1 MRSKSKKLGIII
13 LSVAIAAVLVL
24 TFFVNFL
31 ALNAF
36 DNILEQALGKT
47 ADGTRG
53 DTMGADVQ
61 YYKSDFSSAAELYE
75 YEQHVVAEM
84 AMEGA
89 TLLKNEKDTLPLA
102 KGTTLSLF
110 SHSSVDLV
118 SGGSGS
124 GSGSFELTKNLKQGL
139 EEAGLK
145 VNETLWAFYS
155 EGEGSG
161 YKRGA
166 GTPDYGVTTDWS
178 INEVPLEKITADKSL
193 TDSFAGTTA
202 MFVLSR
208 TGGEGA
214 DLARDMAAYG
224 GKSGQHYLEPDETE
238 LEIIDYLN
246 KTFDK
251 VIILVNAN
259 NAMELGWVEDYPNV
273 TAVINFPGAG
283 RNGAVG
289 LGYMLTGLDRDGNE
303 ISPSG
308 HLVDTFVYD
317 NFSSPAMQNMGDYNY
332 AGSDYYYVQY
342 AEGIYVGYK
351 YYETRYEDSIVNP
364 SAAGE
369 YDYSST
375 VMYPFGYGLSYT
387 DFTWSNFSMSTPDAE
402 GNITV
407 SVNVKNTGERAGK
420 EVVQIYA
427 SVPYTVF
434 DRQNHI
440 EKASVALVGF
450 DKTELL
456 QPGADETV
464 TVKVSLKDLVSY
476 DAYVNKTYILEAG
489 DYYITASTD
498 AHSALNNVLAAKGRQ
513 ESELSYAGGVEEVVP
528 RSGFVG
534 VYNQAQ
540 TDTQTYSVGKD
551 NEKITNRFEYA
562 DLEDDGAIYLSRADW
577 TDMDNDALRYG
588 TASDVASNAEIG
600 GKQWSHAL
608 SDELKADLDSSSSR
622 NPAENTVPKTYSFG
636 EENRVDLIDLRGLDY
651 DDPLWDELL
660 DQMDLDE
667 LAKMIDESGYCTP
680 AMDSVNKPKV
690 TDLDGPAGLN
700 SVVNH
705 GSVKIGEDED
715 GNDILGMTWPSEYL
729 LASTWNVEL
738 AYEMGK
744 GIAED
749 GLYGE
754 VEGWYGP
761 AVNIHRTPF
770 AGRNFEYYS
779 EDSFLSGEFG
789 YQAVNG
795 AAQKGMYAF
804 LKHFALNDQ
813 ETHRDHL
820 GIVTWAEEQA
830 IREIYLKPFE
840 MVLEDNTVDI
850 EVNVPV
856 KDENGNIIGYEE
868 EREVKTVPAATAIM
882 SSFNRIGPT
891 WAGGNYN
898 LLTEVL
904 RNEWGFN
911 GFVLTD
917 YEVATYMF
925 TDQCLAAGGDAKL
938 KTANVSGNFLF
949 GYSLQGNEED
959 QGYAREAAH
968 HIFYTVVNSAGMN
981 GFVHGVEYVNGFAY
995 YKFILIAWDVAA
1007 AIGVGVMAFFIYKKV
1022 RANKKAAQAEEN
1034 SLADDGNL

>member
-283 RNGAVG
+283 RNGTVG

-427 SVPYTVF
+427 SVPYTDF

-608 SDELKADLDSSSSR
+608 SDELKADLYSRSSR
-622 NPAENTVPKTYSFG
+622 NPAEGTVPKTYSFG
-636 EENRVDLIDLRGLDY
+636 EENGVDLIDLRGLDY

-917 YEVATYMF
+917 YEVASYMF

-1007 AIGVGVMAFFIYKKV
+1007 AIGVGVMAFFICKKV

-1034 SLADDGNL
+1034 SLADDGNI

>member
-75 YEQHVVAEM
+75 YEQQVVAEM

-145 VNETLWAFYS
+145 VNETLWSFYS

-427 SVPYTVF
+427 SVPYTDF

-464 TVKVSLKDLVSY
+464 TVKVSLKDLISY

-608 SDELKADLDSSSSR
+608 SDELKADLYSRSSR
-622 NPAENTVPKTYSFG
+622 NPAEDTVPKTYSFG
-636 EENRVDLIDLRGLDY
+636 EENGVDLIDLRGLDY

-917 YEVATYMF
+917 YEVASYMF

>member
-387 DFTWSNFSMSTPDAE
+387 DFTWLNFSMSTPDAE

-427 SVPYTVF
+427 SVPYTDF

-588 TASDVASNAEIG
+588 TASDVASDAEIG

-608 SDELKADLDSSSSR
+608 SDELKADLYSRSSR
-622 NPAENTVPKTYSFG
+622 NPAEGTVPKTYSFG
-636 EENRVDLIDLRGLDY
+636 EENGVDLIDLRGLDY

-779 EDSFLSGEFG
+779 EDSFLRGEFG

-917 YEVATYMF
+917 YEVASYMV

-1034 SLADDGNL
+1034 SLADDGNI

>member
-139 EEAGLK
+139 EETGLK

-283 RNGAVG
+283 RNGTVG

-427 SVPYTVF
+427 SVPYTDF

-528 RSGFVG
+528 QSGFVG

-562 DLEDDGAIYLSRADW
+562 DLEDDGAIYLSRTDW

-608 SDELKADLDSSSSR
+608 SDELKADLDSRSSR
-622 NPAENTVPKTYSFG
+622 NPAEDTVPKTYSFG
-636 EENRVDLIDLRGLDY
+636 EENGVDLIDLRGLDY

-917 YEVATYMF
+917 YEVATYMG

>member
-75 YEQHVVAEM
+75 YEQQVVAEM

-387 DFTWSNFSMSTPDAE
+387 HFTWSNFSMSAPDAE

-427 SVPYTVF
+427 SVPYTDF

-588 TASDVASNAEIG
+588 TASDVASDAEIG

-608 SDELKADLDSSSSR
+608 SDELKADLYSRSSR
-622 NPAENTVPKTYSFG
+622 NPAEDTVPKTYSFG
-636 EENRVDLIDLRGLDY
+636 EENGVDLIDLRGLDY
-651 DDPLWDELL
+651 NDPLWDELL

-917 YEVATYMF
+917 YEVATYMV